1 MAQVEPKSLALT
13 DRKQWHKSNRNNHFA
28 QKFVQLG
35 YLILEKRKYQLF
47 KTMMNVYYVVN
58 VYVFVQ
64 QIQLIIVDL
73 INRTL

>member
-1 MAQVEPKSLALT
+1 
-13 DRKQWHKSNRNNHFA
+13 
-28 QKFVQLG
+28 
-35 YLILEKRKYQLF
+35 
-47 KTMMNVYYVVN
+47 MMNVYYVVN